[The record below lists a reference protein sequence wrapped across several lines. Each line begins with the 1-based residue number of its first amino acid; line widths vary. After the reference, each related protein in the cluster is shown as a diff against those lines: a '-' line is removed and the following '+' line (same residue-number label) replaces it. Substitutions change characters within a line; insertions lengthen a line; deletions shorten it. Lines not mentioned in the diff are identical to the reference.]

1 MKILKV
7 LAAIVV
13 FFLTYFVYLLLAA
26 PVWNLFFFSKTEPP
40 PIAAR
45 IAIYLLALILPVATS
60 RRIIKRY
67 FDLE

>member
-45 IAIYLLALILPVATS
+45 IAIYLLALILVRCDQSAHHQALFRS
-60 RRIIKRY
+60 
-67 FDLE
+67 